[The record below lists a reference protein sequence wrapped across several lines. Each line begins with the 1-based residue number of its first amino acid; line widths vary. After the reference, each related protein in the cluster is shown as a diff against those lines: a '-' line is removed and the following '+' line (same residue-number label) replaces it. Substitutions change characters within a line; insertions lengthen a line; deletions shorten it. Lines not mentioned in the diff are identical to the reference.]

1 MHYYAPYLCIITNE
15 RQRNANPAF
24 RNAFWGILCAKKED
38 PDYPVPDLLQA
49 FPPLCKQNGQACVNS
64 PPPQRRDDF
73 LRITSPKT
81 ITFS

>member
-15 RQRNANPAF
+15 RQRNADPAF
-24 RNAFWGILCAKKED
+24 RNAFSGILCAKKED

-49 FPPLCKQNGQACVNS
+49 FPTLCKQNGQARVNS
-64 PPPQRRDDF
+64 APPQRRDDF